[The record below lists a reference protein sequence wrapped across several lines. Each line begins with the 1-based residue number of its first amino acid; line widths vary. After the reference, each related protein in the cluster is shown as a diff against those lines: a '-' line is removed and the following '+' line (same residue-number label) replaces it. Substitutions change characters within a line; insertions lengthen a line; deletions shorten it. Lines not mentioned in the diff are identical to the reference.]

1 MKPEDAEGIRRREM
15 GRGDRSLLD
24 RDLEVGRQKPGAEA
38 EFLPNCSSWS
48 KPRFSASALL
58 TFGTRYLFV
67 VGTVPCILRY
77 LAVSLASTHQK
88 LVASPHHPVL
98 TTKDASRH
106 YQMSWGREAGWVW
119 PPLVE
124 NHWPKPSQ
132 GSGHRLCNLLS
143 LS

>member
-15 GRGDRSLLD
+15 GGGDRSLLGQG
-24 RDLEVGRQKPGAEA
+24 LEVGCQKPGAEA
-38 EFLPNCSSWS
+38 EFLPTCSSWS

-67 VGTVPCILRY
+67 VGAVPCILGY
-77 LAVSLASTHQK
+77 LAAFLASIHQK

-106 YQMSWGREAGWVW
+106 YQMSWGQEVRWV
-119 PPLVE
+119 
-124 NHWPKPSQ
+124 
-132 GSGHRLCNLLS
+132 
-143 LS
+143 